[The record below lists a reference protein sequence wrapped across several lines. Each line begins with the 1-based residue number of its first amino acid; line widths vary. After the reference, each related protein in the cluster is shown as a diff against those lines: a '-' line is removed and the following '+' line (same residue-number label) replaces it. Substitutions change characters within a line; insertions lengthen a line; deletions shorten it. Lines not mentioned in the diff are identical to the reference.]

1 MCFSA
6 NASFAAGIALTVI
19 GIATVRKAKQ
29 PNQIAFASI
38 PIIFAVQQFSEG
50 ILWLALTH
58 PEYRFL
64 KEEATYTFL
73 FFAQVIWPIW
83 VPWAIMILEKKEQ
96 RKRIQKIMLTI
107 SLTVTIYLLF
117 CLFIFDVDARI
128 GSNHI
133 HYALDYP
140 ASIGKF
146 GAMLYIFVT
155 ISPPYFSRVKGMWIL
170 ATIILISYIITFI
183 FYRDYLLSVWCFF
196 SALISVVIYYIISK
210 IPKKEVL
217 K

>member
-6 NASFAAGIALTVI
+6 TASFAAGIALTVI
-19 GIATVRKAKQ
+19 GIATLKKTKT
-29 PNQIAFASI
+29 PNQLAFAGI
-38 PIIFAVQQFSEG
+38 PLIFAIQQFSEG

-58 PEYRFL
+58 PEYRFM

-73 FFAQVIWPIW
+73 FFAQVVWPIW
-83 VPWAIMILEKKEQ
+83 VPWSIMILEKKEN

-107 SLTVTIYLLF
+107 SLTVTVYLIF
-117 CLFIFDVDARI
+117 CLLVFDVDARI

-133 HYALDYP
+133 HYELDYP
-140 ASIGKF
+140 ATIGKF
-146 GAMLYIFVT
+146 GALLYIFVT
-155 ISPPYFSRVKGMWIL
+155 ISPPYFSRVKGMWML

-210 IPKKEVL
+210 MEKKEI
-217 K
+217 

>member
-1 MCFSA
+1 LYF
-6 NASFAAGIALTVI
+6 LTIQYNRLKQVI
-19 GIATVRKAKQ
+19 EFQLGNQNYVFLSQCQLCRWNRAHSNRNCNSQKSETAH
-29 PNQIAFASI
+29 QIAFASI

-83 VPWAIMILEKKEQ
+83 VPWSIMILEKKEE

-155 ISPPYFSRVKGMWIL
+155 IFQL
-170 ATIILISYIITFI
+170 
-183 FYRDYLLSVWCFF
+183 
-196 SALISVVIYYIISK
+196 
-210 IPKKEVL
+210 KK
-217 K
+217 KF